1 MAYCVNC
8 GVELEKSL
16 RRCPLCSSEVVNPK
30 EPYDERAARPY
41 SSHIVGA
48 QVRLERKF
56 VAIVIT
62 VFMLLA
68 AVVCVMANLVYQDSF
83 TWSGI
88 VVASL
93 TLLWVLMVF
102 PFVYPGLNPVIYA
115 LLDVMVLFAF
125 LYIVNLLDPGKDWYL
140 TLAMPQVLVAG
151 VVALIDISVI
161 KSKRTKG
168 FQSIG
173 LIIMSLGAL
182 MMGLEA
188 ILDIYN
194 DMTLLL
200 QWSWFIIIPA
210 FTVGLLCFM
219 VERKREIKE
228 KIIRRLRF

>member
-16 RRCPLCSSEVVNPK
+16 KNCPLCSTEVINPK
-30 EPYDERAARPY
+30 ESYDERAVRPY

-68 AVVCVMANLVYQDSF
+68 AVVCVMANLVYQDGV

-88 VVASL
+88 VVGSI
-93 TLLWVLMVF
+93 TLAWVLIVF

-140 TLAMPQVLVAG
+140 ALAMPEVLMAG
-151 VVALIDISVI
+151 VVALIDIVII
-161 KSKRTKG
+161 KSKRTRG

-173 LIIMSLGAL
+173 LVIMSLGAL

-188 ILDIYN
+188 LLDIYN
-194 DMTLLL
+194 DMKLLL

-210 FTVGLLCFM
+210 FAVGLLCFM
-219 VERKREIKE
+219 VEKKRELKE
-228 KIIRRLRF
+228 EIIRRLRF